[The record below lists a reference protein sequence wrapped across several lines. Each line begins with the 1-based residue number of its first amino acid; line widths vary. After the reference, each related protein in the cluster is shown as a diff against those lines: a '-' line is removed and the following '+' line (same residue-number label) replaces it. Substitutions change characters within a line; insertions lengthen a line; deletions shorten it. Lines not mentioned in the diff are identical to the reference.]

1 MGIVVAGGRGRVA
14 APDYAIQPRGL
25 WCVGD
30 RNVPFTHWQ
39 LDCPW
44 ITGYLYR
51 CHWDQIEPTEGVY
64 TGAGYA
70 ELIHQYNSAVGR
82 GKRFMLGLMAGMLS
96 PAWALVGTGPLDQCV
111 CGGAL
116 NGERHDQ
123 PLPFNTT
130 YTTRLKNL
138 LTQLATVMT
147 SPLLFVTVL
156 GLASVSLEM
165 GLQDT

>member
-1 MGIVVAGGRGRVA
+1 VNA
-14 APDYAIQPRGL
+14 
-25 WCVGD
+25 
-30 RNVPFTHWQ
+30 RNEPFTLWQ
-39 LDCPW
+39 LDCPS

-51 CHWDQIEPTEGVY
+51 CHWDQIETAEGVY
-64 TGAGYA
+64 TSAGYGQ
-70 ELIHQYNSAVGR
+70 LIHQYYSAIGR
-82 GKRFMLGLMAGMLS
+82 GKRFLLGLMAGMLS
-96 PAWALVGTGPLDQCV
+96 PAWALAGTGPLDQCV

-123 PLPFNTT
+123 PLPWNTT
-130 YTTRLKNL
+130 YTGRLKNT

-147 SPLLFVTVL
+147 SPLLMVTVL